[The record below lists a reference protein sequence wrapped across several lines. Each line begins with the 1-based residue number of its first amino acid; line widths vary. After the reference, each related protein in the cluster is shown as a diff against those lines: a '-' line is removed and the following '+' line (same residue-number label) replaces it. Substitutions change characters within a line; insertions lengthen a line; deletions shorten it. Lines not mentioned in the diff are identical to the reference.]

1 MSNGINSAFL
11 SLLSIHTYSYFLYS
25 ENHKQ
30 CSQEKNEKACLKKK
44 KKTRYYISLLQGHP
58 FFHILTS
65 LRLGCFT
72 WSLPV
77 KHNCHYLCSK
87 TCRIGVGGL
96 GKKNWKQNGAFLR
109 NVTIIKPLIGEE
121 ENVWKTVFQ
130 QLWVENLGTLN
141 VRRYN

>member
-1 MSNGINSAFL
+1 MSNSINSAFL
-11 SLLSIHTYSYFLYS
+11 SLLSIHIYIYFLYS

-30 CSQEKNEKACLKKK
+30 CSQEKNEEACLKKK
-44 KKTRYYISLLQGHP
+44 KKARYYISLLQGHP

-65 LRLGCFT
+65 LSLGCLT

-87 TCRIGVGGL
+87 TCRIGVSGL
-96 GKKNWKQNGAFLR
+96 GEKNWKQNGAFLR

-130 QLWVENLGTLN
+130 QLWVEN
-141 VRRYN
+141 